1 MELKY
6 LVTKE
11 KGGRY
16 YAHEAATPHKPIPGS
31 FGDKKHA
38 LRFAAKCEGILTTA
52 VAYYFTRDAYYLNRK
67 YGRKKK

>member
-16 YAHEAATPHKPIPGS
+16 YVHEAATPHKPIPGS

-38 LRFAAKCEGILTTA
+38 LRFAAKCEGIS
-52 VAYYFTRDAYYLNRK
+52 YKEYMKYRK
-67 YGRKKK
+67 G

>member
-31 FGDKKHA
+31 FGD
-38 LRFAAKCEGILTTA
+38 
-52 VAYYFTRDAYYLNRK
+52 
-67 YGRKKK
+67 

>member
-38 LRFAAKCEGILTTA
+38 LRFAAKCEGISCKE
-52 VAYYFTRDAYYLNRK
+52 YMKYRK
-67 YGRKKK
+67 G

>member
-6 LVTKE
+6 LVSKE

-16 YAHEAATPHKPIPGS
+16 YVHEAATPNKPLPGS

-38 LRFAAKCEGILTTA
+38 LRFAAKREGISFKE
-52 VAYYFTRDAYYLNRK
+52 YMKYRK
-67 YGRKKK
+67 G